1 MDQTL
6 LAATPSL
13 PVLLTDPAP
22 EIAALAAAWRKANGP
37 VMSVANR
44 LGGDVEKALS
54 AVPEGLRSRIDAVTT
69 RALQAA
75 MGLAAA
81 GERAPD
87 PGRRGSMA
95 AAVLTGAAGG
105 LGGVP
110 TALAELPVTVTVL
123 LHAIR
128 REARAAG
135 YDPDDPAI
143 RAECLAVFAAG
154 SPLAADDGVNTS
166 FLSARLTVTGP
177 ALQRLIAAVAPRL
190 GISLGQKLAAQSVPV
205 LGALA
210 GAALNAAYMRYYREI
225 ARIRFALLRLSETH
239 GAEAV
244 LAGFARETGQ
254 RKLSRS

>member
-1 MDQTL
+1 MTRT
-6 LAATPSL
+6 AIAFAL
-13 PVLLTDPAP
+13 PAPRRDPAA
-22 EIAALAAAWRKANGP
+22 EIEALAAAWRRANGP
-37 VMSVANR
+37 VMSLANR
-44 LGGDVEKALS
+44 LGNDLESAHDAL
-54 AVPEGLRSRIDAVTT
+54 PDGLRRRIDGITAQ
-69 RALQAA
+69 ALERA
-75 MGLAAA
+75 MGLAAM

-87 PGRRGSMA
+87 LGRRGPLA
-95 AAVLTGAAGG
+95 AAVLAGAAGG
-105 LGGVP
+105 AGGMA

-143 RAECLAVFAAG
+143 RAECLKVFAAG

-166 FLSARLTVTGP
+166 FLSARLTITGP
-177 ALQRLIAAVAPRL
+177 ALQKIIATVAPRL

-210 GAALNAAYMRYYREI
+210 GAALNAAYLGYYREI

-239 GAEAV
+239 GAAPVLEAFGR
-244 LAGFARETGQ
+244 ATGQ
-254 RKLSRS
+254 PAISRA

>member
-1 MDQTL
+1 MDQTA
-6 LAATPSL
+6 LAAL
-13 PVLLTDPAP
+13 PVPRADPTP
-22 EIAALAAAWRKANGP
+22 EIAALAAAWRRANGP
-37 VMSVANR
+37 VMSLANR
-44 LGGDVEKALS
+44 LGGDLEKAHDAL
-54 AVPEGLRSRIDAVTT
+54 PEGLRRRIDSLTA
-69 RALQAA
+69 RALEGA

-87 PGRRGSMA
+87 LGRRGPLA

-135 YDPDDPAI
+135 YDPDAPAI
-143 RAECLAVFAAG
+143 RAECLKVFAAG

-166 FLSARLTVTGP
+166 FLSARLTITGP
-177 ALQRLIAAVAPRL
+177 ALQKIVATVAPRL

-210 GAALNAAYMRYYREI
+210 GAALNAAYLGYYREI
-225 ARIRFALLRLSETH
+225 ARIRFALLRLSEVH
-239 GAEAV
+239 GAAPV
-244 LAGFARETGQ
+244 LDAFGRAAGQPA
-254 RKLSRS
+254 LSRA